1 MQFGKFHGIALLALG
16 SLLVLMQVFMAFQGL
31 DRSASRPQ
39 PTDQSL
45 QAESR
50 HNYRALGAFEYVP
63 AAAGTVLIGLGLWVI
78 VRRQKEILDHFPPQ
92 NSAKFRGVASSRR

>member
-16 SLLVLMQVFMAFQGL
+16 GLLLLMQVFMIFQGL
-31 DRSASRPQ
+31 DRNASRPQ

-50 HNYRALGAFEYVP
+50 HNYRSLGAFEYVP
-63 AAAGTVLIGLGLWVI
+63 AAAGAALIGLGMWII
-78 VRRQKEILDHFPPQ
+78 VRRQKEILHHFPDQ
-92 NSAKFRGVASSRR
+92 NSAKFRGVAGSRR

>member
-16 SLLVLMQVFMAFQGL
+16 GLLLLMQVFMIFQGL
-31 DRSASRPQ
+31 DRNASRPQ

-50 HNYRALGAFEYVP
+50 HNYRSLGAFEYVP
-63 AAAGTVLIGLGLWVI
+63 AAAGAALIDLHPTGDMRRAALVNGAVI
-78 VRRQKEILDHFPPQ
+78 LMLLRFTGQRR
-92 NSAKFRGVASSRR
+92 